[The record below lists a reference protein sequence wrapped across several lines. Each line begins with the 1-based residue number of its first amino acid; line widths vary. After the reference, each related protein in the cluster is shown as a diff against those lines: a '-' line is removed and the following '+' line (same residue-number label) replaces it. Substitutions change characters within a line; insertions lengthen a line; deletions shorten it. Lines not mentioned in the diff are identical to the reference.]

1 MNIDN
6 IFSMLDERNTKDEQ
20 AEGIKYAKEIK
31 SLSVFF
37 QPTEGKVLWHNC
49 AVVIAERCDEELE
62 PYLFGMFEWLQ
73 DMNWPG
79 ADVIYNRLLKF
90 KREKIELM
98 YDICLKEARSRND
111 AAWEGSLIC
120 FWKTYGCN
128 TEKIK

>member
-37 QPTEGKVLWHNC
+37 QPIEGKVLWHNC
-49 AVVIAERCDEELE
+49 AVVIAERGDEELE

-90 KREKIELM
+90 KREKIEM
-98 YDICLKEARSRND
+98 TYDACLKEARDRND
-111 AAWEGSLIC
+111 VAWQDSLLD
-120 FWKTYGCN
+120 FWKKT
-128 TEKIK
+128 